1 MENSELVSLIKQH
14 LPSVK
19 LIYLFGSRATNE
31 ARPSSDWDIA
41 VMAEKKIPVSTLW
54 ELKELLANTCCAEVD
69 LIDLLQST
77 TVLNVQ
83 IIERGQLLYDACDA
97 AMPFETRV
105 LSMYGRLQEGREDIM
120 SDFVAQ
126 LKGMKHG

>member
-97 AMPFETRV
+97 AMSFETRV

-120 SDFVAQ
+120 TDFVAQ

>member
-14 LPSVK
+14 LPSVT

-54 ELKELLANTCCAEVD
+54 ELKELLANTCRAEVD

-83 IIERGQLLYDACDA
+83 IIERGQLLYDAFDA
-97 AMPFETRV
+97 AMSFETRV

-120 SDFVAQ
+120 TDFVAQ

>member
-41 VMAEKKIPVSTLW
+41 VMAEKKIPLSTLW
-54 ELKELLANTCCAEVD
+54 ELKELLANTCRAEVD

-97 AMPFETRV
+97 AMSFETRV
-105 LSMYGRLQEGREDIM
+105 LSMYGRLQEG
-120 SDFVAQ
+120 
-126 LKGMKHG
+126 

>member
-1 MENSELVSLIKQH
+1 MNNSELVSLIKKQ

-31 ARPSSDWDIA
+31 AQPSSDWDVA
-41 VMAEKKIPVSTLW
+41 VMGEQKISALALW
-54 ELKELLANTCCAEVD
+54 ELKEQIADACSADVD

-83 IIERGQLLYDACDA
+83 VIEQGKLLYDACDA
-97 AMPFETRV
+97 SMPFEVKV
-105 LSMYGRLQEGREDIM
+105 LSMYGNLQEGRKGIVA
-120 SDFVAQ
+120 DFVEQ
-126 LKGMKHG
+126 VKGVSHG

>member
-1 MENSELVSLIKQH
+1 MENSELVSLIKKH

-54 ELKELLANTCCAEVD
+54 ELKELLANTCRAEVD

>member
-41 VMAEKKIPVSTLW
+41 VMAEKKIPLSTLW
-54 ELKELLANTCCAEVD
+54 ELKELLANTCRAEVD

-97 AMPFETRV
+97 AMSFETRV

-120 SDFVAQ
+120 TDFAAQ